1 MAENERAAPRQR
13 SGAGEHSSAAGATE
27 VIYSDDRSSSTRG
40 LTRTATCTICSA
52 RFEARRASARFCSE
66 RCKKQSQRSGGGD
79 LDRERQ
85 VVGWLIARRY
95 AGRVWPVFKNDRSP
109 TTLGLLVPRPTA
121 LAELCAARPDLAL
134 TDSELRQALRARG
147 VLDWNEPIP
156 ALSGT
161 KSRSRSRHS
170 HPPRLSR

>member
-1 MAENERAAPRQR
+1 MHPEKRCAARARG
-13 SGAGEHSSAAGATE
+13 GAGIMNAAGATE
-27 VIYSDDRSSSTRG
+27 VNYSRERFQSTRG
-40 LTRTATCTICSA
+40 LARAATCEVCSA

-79 LDRERQ
+79 LDRERL
-85 VVGWLIARRY
+85 VVGWLIG
-95 AGRVWPVFKNDRSP
+95 AGYVGQVWPIFKNDRSP
-109 TTLGLLVPRPTA
+109 AIFALMVPQPTA
-121 LAELCAARPDLAL
+121 LTELCAARLDLAI
-134 TDSELRQALRARG
+134 TVNELRQALRARG